1 MQEMCTVTPSPP
13 AHVRTYPFA
22 DGAGAKTKSHLSADS
37 PSPPHK
43 RFSILS
49 RLKSAKQQR
58 PLSRPSNPL
67 LSLAYK
73 IGGEQQ
79 ARGLVSATRSP
90 GKDDISQ
97 GRFEQDFVVLQ
108 PVGEGEF
115 STVWKVRGKRTGEI
129 FAVKRGKAF
138 TGGKDR

>member
-1 MQEMCTVTPSPP
+1 
-13 AHVRTYPFA
+13 
-22 DGAGAKTKSHLSADS
+22 
-37 PSPPHK
+37 
-43 RFSILS
+43 
-49 RLKSAKQQR
+49 
-58 PLSRPSNPL
+58 

-79 ARGLVSATRSP
+79 ARGLVSASRSP

-108 PVGEGEF
+108 PVGQGEF